1 MPIVNKISLGLFLVL
16 KALYSR
22 HVHPLAYFPGP
33 FLWTVSRVPYATAYS
48 RGILHKKIQSFHD
61 QYGDVV
67 RVAPDELSYRNGKAW
82 KDIHGHSRNFPK
94 DMRFYHASNKK
105 APSVVV
111 APDDVHRRQK
121 KAILRAFS
129 ESALQAHEHLLRP
142 FVNTFI
148 GRLGKI
154 SAKKQD
160 EFVDLTEWYNHVMF
174 DFMSLELFGESLGC
188 LQNETNHAWVDML
201 FSSIKAW
208 AVLSQAKYFPMFSWV
223 IKAAGL
229 LLYRDIHRNRNAK
242 YVSIASKVPAKRES
256 EFESDPSTF
265 SDYMRA
271 SKDPKSTLS
280 PEEVLSNHSF
290 VMIAGSETTA
300 TLLSGCTF
308 FLLKHPT
315 VYEKLSFQICERFP
329 SALDISF
336 SSLAGMEFLRAV
348 IKETLR
354 MYPPAPLGMPRVVP
368 NGGSTVLGRF
378 VPGKTSVAVASWAT
392 YHSSSNF
399 VEPNTFVPERWLDD
413 SKVEGNHD
421 IDCSMQAFSVGPRAC
436 PGKNLAFAEA
446 SLILALLLWNFELK
460 LSPDCSNWADQRAF
474 VIWDRKPLLVKLTPR
489 S

>member
-1 MPIVNKISLGLFLVL
+1 
-16 KALYSR
+16 
-22 HVHPLAYFPGP
+22 
-33 FLWTVSRVPYATAYS
+33 
-48 RGILHKKIQSFHD
+48 
-61 QYGDVV
+61 
-67 RVAPDELSYRNGKAW
+67 
-82 KDIHGHSRNFPK
+82 
-94 DMRFYHASNKK
+94 MRFYHASNKK

-111 APDDVHRRQK
+111 APDGVHSRQK

-129 ESALQAHEHLLRP
+129 ESALQAHERLLRP
-142 FVNTFI
+142 FVDI
-148 GRLGKI
+148 SVGRLGQI
-154 SAKKQD
+154 SVKKQH

-188 LQNETNHAWVDML
+188 LENETNHAWVDIL

-208 AVLSQAKYFPMFSWV
+208 AVLSQA
-223 IKAAGL
+223 
-229 LLYRDIHRNRNAK
+229 N
-242 YVSIASKVPAKRES
+242 KVPAKRES

-265 SDYMRA
+265 SAYMRA

-290 VMIAGSETTA
+290 MMMAGSETTA

-315 VYEKLSFQICERFP
+315 VYEKWSCQIRERFP
-329 SALDISF
+329 SASDISF

-354 MYPPAPLGMPRVVP
+354 MYPPLPLGMPRVVP
-368 NGGSTVLGRF
+368 NGGSIVLGRF
-378 VPGKTSVAVASWAT
+378 VPEKTSVAVASWAT

-399 VEPNTFVPERWLDD
+399 VEPNTFAPERWLDD
-413 SKVEGNHD
+413 SKVDGNHD
-421 IDCSMQAFSVGPRAC
+421 IDCAMQAFSVGPRAC